1 MWRSRSQS
9 VALLTGCALSLLAG
23 LRLCALYVSMDIE
36 NVPVDRLVR
45 NLEQLASSNPKDVQ
59 NRFNLARVH
68 AMAFAQKTTT
78 ARIRRGREE
87 LGPWFGHEPAHV
99 PFVSIPTGD
108 PATLKVAKAHLVK
121 AIERYQEVIA
131 LDPAHLPA
139 KLGYAWCVDQSGE
152 KNQAIRAYRQVIG
165 EAWLREQGLTTEGL
179 GWHSVTAE
187 AAGYLI
193 PLLDQD
199 KDREEIATLR
209 ERTAKMA
216 KVLRPVTP
224 VVIPLRSG
232 ASAAELVNRS
242 ARVSFDADG
251 SGVKKHWTWITPD
264 AGWLVHAPRG
274 QQVTSALQMFGS
286 VAFWLFWDNGYQAM
300 RALDDD
306 GDGRLRGVEL
316 AGLAIWH
323 DRDENGVAEAG
334 EVRPLA
340 DWGVVSLSCRFQI
353 DHTSRETVAFSP
365 DGVTFANGV
374 TRPTYDVLLEPRWL
388 VSTSEPFVARKS
400 P

>member
-1 MWRSRSQS
+1 MWGSRFQS
-9 VALLTGCALSLLAG
+9 VLLAGCALALLAG
-23 LRLCALYVSMDIE
+23 LRLHAEFIKLEIE

-45 NLEQLASSNPKDVQ
+45 NLERLTRGNPKDVDS
-59 NRFNLARVH
+59 RFNLARVH
-68 AMAFAQKTTT
+68 AMAFAQKTKT
-78 ARIRRGREE
+78 AQVVKGDEP
-87 LGPWFGHEPAHV
+87 LYPWFGGDPAHV
-99 PFVSIPTGD
+99 PFVSIPTRD
-108 PATLKVAKAHLVK
+108 RAALRVAKAHLAK
-121 AIERYQEVIA
+121 AVDRYQEVIA

-139 KLGYAWCVDQSGE
+139 RLGYAWCVDQSGE
-152 KNQAIRAYRQVIG
+152 KNQAISAYRQVIS
-165 EAWLREQGLTTEGL
+165 EAWRLEQDLTFIEVS
-179 GWHSVTAE
+179 WHSVTAE

-193 PLLDQD
+193 RLLDPD

-209 ERTAKMA
+209 ERTAHMA
-216 KVLRPVTP
+216 KAIRRSLTP
-224 VVIPLRSG
+224 VVIPLGSG
-232 ASAAELVNRS
+232 SSAAEFVNRS

-251 SGVKKHWTWITPD
+251 SGVKKEWTWITPD

-306 GDGRLRGVEL
+306 GDGRLRGAEL

-323 DRDENGVAEAG
+323 DRNENGVAEVG
-334 EVRPLA
+334 EVKPLA

-365 DGVTFANGV
+365 DGVTFADGV
-374 TRPTYDVLLEPRWL
+374 TRPTYDVLLEPGWL
-388 VSTSEPFVARKS
+388 ALTSAPFVARKS